1 MESAPTLA
9 TLHLCHL
16 PPALLLQTRGADP
29 SLRHECTAVLDAAAA
44 AGLTVIR
51 TWAFCDG
58 PSQWNALQPAPGVL
72 DERVFRSLDWL
83 LAEAAGRGLRLL
95 LVLTNYWRDYGGM
108 AQYVTWARQQ
118 RGEQART

>member
-1 MESAPTLA
+1 M
-9 TLHLCHL
+9 
-16 PPALLLQTRGADP
+16 
-29 SLRHECTAVLDAAAA
+29 LDAAAS

-58 PSQWNALQPAPGVL
+58 PQWNALQPSPGVL

-83 LAEAAGRGLRLL
+83 LVEAASRGLRLL

-108 AQYVTWARQQ
+108 MQYVAWARQR
-118 RGEQART
+118 RGERVGKGGAVWVPAGLPRMPCSACC